1 MASKSGP
8 GQPGNP
14 WPGIYLSEREFTKR
28 YHVSTR
34 TAQRW
39 RTTGEGGPPFVRLG
53 RRRVVYRVS
62 DCEAWA
68 AARTYEHRAAEMA
81 QAIS

>member
-1 MASKSGP
+1 MAPKSGP
-8 GQPGNP
+8 GQPADP
-14 WPGIYLSEREFTKR
+14 WPEMYLSGREFAGR

-68 AARTYEHRAAEMA
+68 AARTYEHRAAEIA